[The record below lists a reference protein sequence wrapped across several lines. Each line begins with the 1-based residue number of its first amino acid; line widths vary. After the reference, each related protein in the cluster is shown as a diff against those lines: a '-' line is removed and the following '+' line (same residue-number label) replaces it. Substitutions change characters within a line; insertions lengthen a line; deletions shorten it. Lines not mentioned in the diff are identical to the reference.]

1 MNDRADRTRSVLIPT
16 EKCWT
21 SAAGLASGLDANQR
35 SCRAP
40 SEFAAMPL
48 SCDLFQITP
57 SDRRV
62 EPPPARR
69 GAFTL
74 IELLVVI
81 AIIAILA
88 GLLLPV
94 LGRAKEKARDIQCRN
109 GLHQIQLAAQLYAD
123 DFQNTFWNLGLG
135 VIPNGGRWTLNL
147 LKPDDVNAYWALGY
161 YNYFKNRKV
170 FGCPNVGKFVDRW
183 WEEGLQAWPLRFW
196 ATSGYSMMRTLLV
209 PYDGLNSQ
217 YGRGASGPLK
227 LSSYPSPSS
236 TLFCQDGAEQ
246 ASEGSGDSLGKFPG
260 DSEVLTE
267 WKPGGRWATQYGLD
281 MRNGWWRHNRGCNT
295 VWVTGN
301 VSKIKY
307 VKETIGIDYHYYT
320 GERPDVMPN
329 F

>member
-1 MNDRADRTRSVLIPT
+1 MPE
-16 EKCWT
+16 EKYLT
-21 SAAGLASGLDANQR
+21 AASGLPTYPRLKANPH
-35 SCRAP
+35 SCRGP
-40 SEFAAMPL
+40 SQLSVMPL
-48 SCDLFQITP
+48 SCNHFQITTC
-57 SDRRV
+57 DKRL
-62 EPPPARR
+62 EPPSAGR

-88 GLLLPV
+88 ALLLPV
-94 LGRAKEKARDIQCRN
+94 LGRAKEQTKDIQCRS
-109 GLHQIQLAAQLYAD
+109 GLHQIQMAAQMYAD
-123 DFQNTFWNLGLG
+123 DFQNTFWNLGG
-135 VIPNGGRWTLNL
+135 GEIPNGGRWTLNPTSDAL
-147 LKPDDVNAYWALGY
+147 LKPDDLNAYWALGY

-170 FGCPNVGKFVDRW
+170 FGCPRVGKFVDRW
-183 WEEGLQAWPLRFW
+183 WEDGLQAWPLRFW
-196 ATSGYSMMRTLLV
+196 ADSGYSMMRTLLV
-209 PYDGLNSQ
+209 PYDGVNSQ
-217 YGRGASGPLK
+217 YGKGAQGPLK
-227 LSSYPSPSS
+227 LSSYLSPG
-236 TLFCQDGAEQ
+236 TTIFCQDGAEQ
-246 ASEGSGDSLGKFPG
+246 ASESSGDSLGKFPG
-260 DSEVLTE
+260 ASEVLTE